1 MKRLVVLSF
10 VVFVIGAGAVF
21 PPAVVPL
28 GAREHAGEAQAPSAL
43 PTSVPGEVRLLESPL
58 LVSKRQAMADALV
71 RKGIRSPQVNEAMR
85 AVPRHL
91 FVPPSAIGVAYEDFP
106 LAIGYGQTISAP
118 YVVAYMTETLD
129 LRPGMKVLE
138 IGTGSGYQAAVLA
151 AIISRVYSVEIIP
164 ELAREAEARLRR
176 LGYSEVHIRTGDGYY
191 GWKEEGP
198 FDAMI
203 VTAAADHIP
212 PPLLE
217 QLARGGR
224 MVIPVGPRHAV
235 QTLLVVTK
243 QSDGTFERK
252 PLLPV
257 RFVPMTGRVEA
268 EE

>member
-1 MKRLVVLSF
+1 M
-10 VVFVIGAGAVF
+10 
-21 PPAVVPL
+21 PPAVAPL
-28 GAREHAGEAQAPSAL
+28 GSREHGSEAQSPPAVG
-43 PTSVPGEVRLLESPL
+43 TSPPGEERAPDRPAFVA
-58 LVSKRQAMADALV
+58 KRHAMVDALV
-71 RKGIRSPQVNEAMR
+71 RKGIRAPEVIAAMR
-85 AVPRHL
+85 EVPRHL
-91 FVPPSAIGVAYEDFP
+91 FVPTGATGVAYEDFP

-118 YVVAYMTETLD
+118 YVVAFMTEVLD

-138 IGTGSGYQAAVLA
+138 VGTGSGYQAAVLA
-151 AIISRVYSVEIIP
+151 AIIDRVYSVEIIP
-164 ELAREAEARLRR
+164 ELAREAAARLGR
-176 LGYSEVHIRTGDGYY
+176 LGYDQVRIRTGDGYY
-191 GWKEEGP
+191 GWIEEGP

-217 QLARGGR
+217 QLANGGR

-243 QSDGTFERK
+243 RPDGTFVRT